1 MDYQPGMGK
10 SPSAWYE
17 RYQSAV
23 TRNGFSSSPH
33 DSALFACH
41 SSEPVILLLYVDDMI
56 ITGPDTSDGSQVF
69 LVNVVYLGILTPFRS
84 NSLFD
89 NYNINSMNSIMYLLL
104 LVPVLKPSL
113 SGGKYKTK
121 HPGL

>member
-10 SPSAWYE
+10 SPCAWYE
-17 RYQSAV
+17 HYQSAV

-41 SSEPVILLLYVDDMI
+41 SSSEPIILLLYVDDMI

-69 LVNVVYLGILTPFRS
+69 L
-84 NSLFD
+84 
-89 NYNINSMNSIMYLLL
+89 
-104 LVPVLKPSL
+104 
-113 SGGKYKTK
+113 
-121 HPGL
+121 